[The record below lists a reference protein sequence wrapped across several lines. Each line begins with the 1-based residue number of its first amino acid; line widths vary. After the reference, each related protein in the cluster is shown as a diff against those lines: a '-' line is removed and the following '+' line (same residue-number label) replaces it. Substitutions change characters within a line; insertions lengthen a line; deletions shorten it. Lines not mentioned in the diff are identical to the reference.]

1 MSAPAG
7 DVASLPVEN
16 PALLIIGIM
25 AATLLQVLDTTIA
38 NVAIPHMQS
47 TLSATPDTI
56 TWVLT
61 SYIIASAVAMP
72 ITGWL
77 ADRIGS
83 RRLFIFSVAGFVIA
97 SMLCGMAQSLPQMVL
112 FRALQGVGGA
122 FIAPLSQ
129 AAMLDTTRP
138 SKQGQIIAIWGM
150 GVMIGPILGPILG
163 GWITENWSW
172 RWCFYVN
179 VPVGALCLVIM
190 FAQLPSRPVIK
201 RRFDLF
207 GFSLI
212 ALVLSCLQLFLDR
225 GNQQDWFSAHEIWV
239 YTFLILSGLWIAGI
253 HFVTSPH
260 PLFERSLFAN
270 ANFVIALVFMLVI
283 GMVMFATM
291 ALLPPMLQGLFNY
304 DVLGTGIALM
314 PRGVGVLISM
324 QLSAYAVRKGL
335 DARWMVTLG
344 FLIGAYS
351 LYQMSGWSLAADWYH
366 IILSG
371 FIQGL
376 GIGMVFIPLQGM
388 AFATLPP
395 HLRTDGSS
403 LLNLTRNVGS
413 SVGISI
419 METLLTH
426 NIQVSHSD
434 LASHITASMVNVIDL
449 STLDRFGDYGAA
461 ALGLINAEV
470 SRQAA
475 MVAYID
481 DFYLMMWM
489 SLAAIPLVLIMR
501 KSRRQPP
508 NVEPPAH

>member
-1 MSAPAG
+1 MPAH

-83 RRLFIFSVAGFVIA
+83 RKLFIWSVGGFVAA

-138 SKQGQIIAIWGM
+138 SKQPQIIALWGL

-163 GWITENWSW
+163 GWITENWNW

-190 FAQLPSRPVIK
+190 FAQLPSRPVVK

-212 ALVLSCLQLFLDR
+212 ALSLSGLQLFLDR
-225 GNQQDWFSAHEIWV
+225 GNHVDWFASHEIWIYSFIV
-239 YTFLILSGLWIAGI
+239 ASSLWIAAI

-260 PLFERSLFAN
+260 PLFDRSLFAN
-270 ANFVIALVFMLVI
+270 ANFVIALLFMLVI

-314 PRGVGVLISM
+314 PRGVGVLITM
-324 QLSAYAVRKGL
+324 QMSAYFVRKGL
-335 DARWMVTLG
+335 DARWMVGVG
-344 FLIGAYS
+344 FIIGAYS
-351 LYQMSGWSLAADWYH
+351 LHQMAGWSLAADWYH
-366 IILSG
+366 IIVSG

-419 METLLTH
+419 METVLTH
-426 NIQVSHSD
+426 NVQVSHSD
-434 LASHITASMVNVIDL
+434 LAGHITASMINVIDL
-449 STLDRFGDYGAA
+449 STLDRFGSYGAS
-461 ALGLINAEV
+461 ALSLINAEV

-489 SLAAIPLVLIMR
+489 SLAAVPLVLIMR
-501 KSRRQPP
+501 KSSGRPA